1 MSRLRVFSLPLSL
14 LLVLASLLPARI
26 VRAQTGDAVDRV
38 GGLYWQ
44 MDATLRATPQVD
56 GTVAFT
62 LAASPYQPAP
72 DLFFTWELP
81 DGGEL
86 LDGPADGSAG
96 PVTARGTVQQS
107 RQVRFPGPGTYT
119 VRAVAGY
126 RPDASVRYS
135 AAGVLFVIIDA
146 AGSIAISDQD

>member
-1 MSRLRVFSLPLSL
+1 MSRLRMFSLSLSL
-14 LLVLASLLPARI
+14 LLVIATLLPARI
-26 VRAQTGDAVDRV
+26 VHAQTDDAVDHV

-44 MDATLRATPQVD
+44 MDATLRATPQAD

-72 DLFFTWELP
+72 DLVFTWELP

-96 PVTARGTVQQS
+96 AVAARGTVQQS
-107 RQVRFPGPGTYT
+107 RQDLDP
-119 VRAVAGY
+119 
-126 RPDASVRYS
+126 
-135 AAGVLFVIIDA
+135 
-146 AGSIAISDQD
+146 